1 MQLSLAEFQYFRHHR
16 SSTLW
21 LNPQTQP
28 KNSLSTLQEA
38 LLTVFPDCTDLSNDP
53 RRGITSFTPHLSV
66 GQWGQDCRPK
76 SAAAD
81 AAAQQAQLE
90 LQSAWNS
97 VPQFEVT
104 SVALISRT
112 GKTDPFTVRYLV
124 RLGEGDDGGAMSRVQ
139 EVNEPYEVA

>member
-1 MQLSLAEFQYFRHHR
+1 MQIYLAEFQFFRHHR

-28 KNSLSTLQEA
+28 ENSLSTLQEA
-38 LLTVFPDCTDLSNDP
+38 LLTVFPDCKDLSNDP
-53 RRGITSFTPHLSV
+53 GRGINAFTPHLSV
-66 GQWGQDCRPK
+66 GQWGQNCRPK

-90 LQSAWNS
+90 LQTAWTS

-104 SVALISRT
+104 SVALISRK
-112 GKTDPFTVRYLV
+112 GKTDPFTIRYLV
-124 RLGEGDDGGAMSRVQ
+124 QFGAGGGGDSLSRVQ